1 MHLLKNL
8 KARLRG
14 ENKLAFIWTKRK
26 IRQTYIID
34 KYFMLLKRRIRKK
47 FELFKKV
54 YRVHFLGHEN
64 WL

>member
-1 MHLLKNL
+1 MLKNL
-8 KARLRG
+8 KARLCG

-26 IRQTYIID
+26 IRHAFIID

-54 YRVHFLGHEN
+54 YRAHFLGHEN